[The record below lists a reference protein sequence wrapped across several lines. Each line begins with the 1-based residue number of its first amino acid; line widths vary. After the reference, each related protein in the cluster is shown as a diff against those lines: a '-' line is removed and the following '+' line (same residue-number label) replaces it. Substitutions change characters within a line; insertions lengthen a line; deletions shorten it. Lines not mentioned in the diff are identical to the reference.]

1 MEQVKQMVDAG
12 ARIPVAVKEALLA
25 KGLTIASFAE
35 KHGLS
40 ESAVRNAV
48 GGLQRAGAP
57 TLAALATELG
67 GSADEWAELLWLAAK
82 PIASAR

>member
-35 KHGLS
+35 KYGLGD
-40 ESAVRNAV
+40 SATRNAIN
-48 GGLQRAGAP
+48 GLQRAGAT
-57 TLAALATELG
+57 TLSALATELG
-67 GSADEWAELLWLAAK
+67 GTADEWAEMLWLAAK

>member
-35 KHGLS
+35 KYGLGD
-40 ESAVRNAV
+40 SATRNAIN
-48 GGLQRAGAP
+48 GLQRAGG
-57 TLAALATELG
+57 AAG
-67 GSADEWAELLWLAAK
+67 
-82 PIASAR
+82 ARCGRRISRGE

>member
-25 KGLTIASFAE
+25 KGLTIPTFAE
-35 KHGLS
+35 KYGLS
-40 ESAVRNAV
+40 DTVVRNAIT
-48 GGLQRAGAP
+48 GLQRAGEKVL
-57 TLAALATELG
+57 TALSTELG
-67 GSADEWAELLWLAAK
+67 GTSDEWAELLWLAAK